1 MRVDLVITWEVRMH
15 TLSFDLLL
23 DSHCARRCSR
33 PSHGVKT
40 TFCPLL
46 RIRRS
51 NQAELQTLSASAVA
65 IFLML
70 MWIIS
75 SLPHLSLA
83 SSSALTLCARVHP
96 KRESSSDR
104 SNPKSS
110 SFQQFLLHWR
120 PEKSE
125 KMLHLTRIRENPF
138 CPLMFIYELIRLK
151 CSCKSNHRNPT
162 PIKNMPQRLQLAKLF
177 LPSNHTNQ
185 KHLINLQI
193 TSP

>member
-1 MRVDLVITWEVRMH
+1 
-15 TLSFDLLL
+15 
-23 DSHCARRCSR
+23 
-33 PSHGVKT
+33 VKT
-40 TFCPLL
+40 KDGRWAPHDQKSNQPSSEQP
-46 RIRRS
+46 RRS
-51 NQAELQTLSASAVA
+51 RVSSAAPPQERLYPSTTMLGCLS
-65 IFLML
+65 
-70 MWIIS
+70 
-75 SLPHLSLA
+75 

-151 CSCKSNHRNPT
+151 CSCKSSHRNPT